1 MVMSPRRIGFALGLA
16 MLMAGSARQAA
27 LAGAFEVAPTTIELS
42 AKTRT
47 ALVRITN
54 RGDHAVTIQV
64 RPYDWRQSGGKD
76 TLTPSMALMA
86 SPATARLLP
95 GGRQVVRLSERGPA
109 SETTERAH
117 RLLIRELTS
126 KDAVAAGQV
135 RVLLQFSLPVFA
147 PSQAPGAATLLWDAR
162 VAGDQLILT
171 AANASPRHAKL
182 ANLAVVGAAA
192 ARADVI
198 PIAYVLPGASRS
210 WRLPAGRLEP
220 GADLTL
226 KAEDGL
232 TGRALTWSLQVRRN
246 DDDRAH

>member
-1 MVMSPRRIGFALGLA
+1 MAVRRIAFALVLA
-16 MLMAGSARQAA
+16 TLMAGSARQAA

-42 AKTRT
+42 PKTRT
-47 ALVRITN
+47 ALVWITN
-54 RGDHAVTIQV
+54 RGDQAVTIQA

-76 TLTPSMALMA
+76 TLTLSTALVA
-86 SPATARLLP
+86 SPATARLPP
-95 GGRQVVRLSERGPA
+95 GGRQVVRLSERGPGSGTA
-109 SETTERAH
+109 EQAH

-126 KDAVAAGQV
+126 TDAVAAGQV

-147 PSQAPGAATLLWDAR
+147 PSQAPGAARLSWDAR
-162 VAGDQLILT
+162 VAGDKLILT
-171 AANASPRHAKL
+171 AANTSPRHAKL

-192 ARADVI
+192 ARAEVV

-246 DDDRAH
+246 DDDRAN